1 LASEVNRRGNQE
13 WTIQRNK
20 QHWAQDTG
28 QRQTK
33 QQQQSQQQQQQQ
45 SQQQQQQQQ
54 QQQSQQQQSQQQQQQ
69 SQHNPPK
76 KSCKGTIILH
86 VCFVNIYKRK

>member
-1 LASEVNRRGNQE
+1 LASEANRRGNQE

-33 QQQQSQQQQQQQ
+33 QQQQQQ
-45 SQQQQQQQQ
+45 SQQQQQQ
-54 QQQSQQQQSQQQQQQ
+54 
-69 SQHNPPK
+69 QHNPPK

-86 VCFVNIYKRK
+86 VCFVTKAQSFSMFVLSIFTNGSKESH